1 MSGYPIRRSAEV
13 RGAVRNGEPV
23 VALESCVISH
33 GLPYPENLN
42 TARLV
47 EGAVRANGAVP
58 ATIAVLGGELT
69 VGLAEAELEQLAL
82 AKGAH
87 KLSRRDLPI
96 ATAQGWSGGTTVAAT
111 MYVASMAGI
120 RVFATGGIGGVHRG
134 QPFDV
139 SADLP
144 ELERT
149 PVAVVCAG
157 AKVILDLPLTLEWLE
172 THGVP
177 VLGYQTDEFPA
188 FYSRS
193 SGLSVDCRVE
203 TAREAAQIIKAKRD
217 LGLGGGVL
225 VTVPVPAEHELS
237 RQDVEDAIQQALA
250 EAELQGVRGRQMTPF
265 LLRRVA
271 ELTGGESIAAN
282 IALLRNNA
290 AVGAQVA
297 RVLAELESSAVRGV
311 PA

>member
-1 MSGYPIRRSAEV
+1 MSGYPIRLSAEV
-13 RGAVRNGEPV
+13 RGALRNGEPI

-33 GLPYPENLN
+33 GLPYPENLS

-47 EGAVRANGAVP
+47 EEAVRDNGAVP
-58 ATIAVLGGELT
+58 ATIAVLEGELT
-69 VGLAEAELEQLAL
+69 VGLARAELERFASI
-82 AKGAH
+82 KDTH

-96 ATAQGWSGGTTVAAT
+96 AIAQKWNGGTTVAAT
-111 MYVASMAGI
+111 MCIAAMAGL

-157 AKVILDLPLTLEWLE
+157 AKAILDLPLTLEWLE

-193 SGLSVDCRVE
+193 SGLPVDSRVG
-203 TAREAAQIIKAKRD
+203 TAREAAEIIHAKRE

-225 VTVPVPAEHELS
+225 ITVPVPAEHELS
-237 RQDVEDAIQQALA
+237 RQGVEDAIQQALA
-250 EAELQGVRGRQMTPF
+250 EAERKGVRGRQMTPF

-271 ELTGGESIAAN
+271 ELTGGESITAN

-297 RVLAELESSAVRGV
+297 RELAVLEAPAVRGI